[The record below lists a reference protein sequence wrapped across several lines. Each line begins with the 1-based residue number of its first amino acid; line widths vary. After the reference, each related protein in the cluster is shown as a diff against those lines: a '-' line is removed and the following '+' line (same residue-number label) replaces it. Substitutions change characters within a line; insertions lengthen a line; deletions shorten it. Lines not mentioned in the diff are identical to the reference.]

1 MYRIRSDTYPVR
13 ILRSIPREQR
23 SILACR
29 VPSQLSTEKKKNH
42 HCHKASER
50 PRRRTAGG
58 VPAPRLHCCAPRR
71 RGPSAQSYRQW
82 PIASF
87 MPNEVV
93 RYWLLSFF
101 RRTIHL
107 VSSMFSSLI
116 FLGQTMPNFIDLMDF
131 RVGNQLHLF
140 LMLLR
145 LEVQG
150 KTSKGKNIIFCDFED
165 FLLSYTNLYY
175 LCSLLCGRR

>member
-1 MYRIRSDTYPVR
+1 MSLKRRIRLRYARGYEYVSNTLRYVSSTYPSLHPAR
-13 ILRSIPREQR
+13 AAIDPSMPRAIVAEY
-23 SILACR
+23 S
-29 VPSQLSTEKKKNH
+29 KNKKNH

-131 RVGNQLHLF
+131 RVGN
-140 LMLLR
+140 
-145 LEVQG
+145 
-150 KTSKGKNIIFCDFED
+150 
-165 FLLSYTNLYY
+165 
-175 LCSLLCGRR
+175 